1 MTGPD
6 AHRDVDRD
14 VDWDA
19 EADRY
24 AHSRVHVTDTGAYER
39 PVSEVLA
46 AAPPGPVVDV
56 GAGTGIWSDLLARW
70 TGRAVV
76 AAEPAAGM
84 RRHAAA
90 RPARGVHHVAARAD
104 RLPLRG
110 AVAGGAWLSAVLHH
124 VGDLGT
130 CARELRRVLA
140 PGAPVV
146 VRGVFAGRVDGLAV
160 VRYFPEA
167 RRRFDRYPTVEG
179 TEAAFA
185 AHGFHRRSLTV
196 VEERSIDLR
205 AWRELLPQQRRSDTS
220 LVHLS
225 DDEFAAGLRRVDAA
239 LAAGSPITGTGLD
252 LLVLS

>member
-6 AHRDVDRD
+6 EHRE

-19 EADRY
+19 EGDRY
-24 AHSRVHVTDTGAYER
+24 AHSRVHVTDTAAYER
-39 PVSEVLA
+39 PVSGAFA

-56 GAGTGIWSDLLARW
+56 GAGTGIWSGLLARW

-90 RPARGVHHVAARAD
+90 HPAPGVHHVAARAEG
-104 RLPLRG
+104 LPLRG
-110 AVAGGAWLSAVLHH
+110 AGGGGAWLSAVLHH
-124 VGDLGT
+124 VGDLGA

-146 VRGVFAGRVDGLAV
+146 IRGVFAGRVGGLAV
-160 VRYFPEA
+160 LRYFPEA
-167 RRRFDRYPTVEG
+167 QRRFDRYPTVEAA
-179 TEAAFA
+179 EEAFA
-185 AHGFHRRSLTV
+185 AHGFHRRSLAV
-196 VEERSIDLR
+196 VEEGATDLR

-225 DDEFAAGLRRVDAA
+225 DEEFAAGLRRVDAA
-239 LAAGSPITGTGLD
+239 VAAGAPAPSTGLD
-252 LLVLS
+252 LLVLQ